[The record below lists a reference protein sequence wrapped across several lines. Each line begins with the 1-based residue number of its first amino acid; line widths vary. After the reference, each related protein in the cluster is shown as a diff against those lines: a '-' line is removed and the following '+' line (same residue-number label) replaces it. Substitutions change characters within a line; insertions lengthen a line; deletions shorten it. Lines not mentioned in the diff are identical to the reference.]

1 MNFVVETL
9 NYYRNSKIYLGLSS
23 LHSSACKIGLHVVK
37 PQPRQGSL
45 RTNLVEPSDMKVP
58 NPSPSPSDLG
68 VGLP

>member
-1 MNFVVETL
+1 MPRPGHDREAVDQFWGYQV
-9 NYYRNSKIYLGLSS
+9 S
-23 LHSSACKIGLHVVK
+23 LHSSACAIGLCVVK

-45 RTNLVEPSDMKVP
+45 RTNLVEPSDMQVL